1 MSKTLKRRVA
11 PQILLTGAT
20 GFVGRALYPALLDA
34 GYRVRCAT
42 RRPDDHQKRESDK
55 AWVAFDVEQPESMAA
70 ALQGVETV
78 YYLVHSMGLQGGG
91 GDWATR
97 EETSASHFAA
107 AASAAGVKRIVYLGG
122 VVPQGVASKH
132 LRSRLR
138 TGEVLRSGEV
148 PVIELRSGMIIG
160 TGSASWDMVRD
171 LSLRLPFMLLPAW
184 LQYRSQPV
192 SIADVVAALV
202 QAGTKRDV
210 KPGCYSLPG
219 PEALTGQQTMQRIA
233 ALRGLRARSLRI
245 PLLTPRL
252 SSHWLRLVTRVD
264 ISLAKELVLGYTSD
278 LVSTD
283 PSFFEALGEY
293 QLQSFD
299 QAATLALEAE
309 RPNLRLRTALME
321 WAIERFAP
329 WQRL

>member
-1 MSKTLKRRVA
+1 MAKTRK
-11 PQILLTGAT
+11 PQVGPQVLLTGAT
-20 GFVGRALYPALLDA
+20 GFVGRALYPALLEA
-34 GYRVRCAT
+34 GCRVRCAS
-42 RRPDDHQKRESDK
+42 RRPDDHQKREPDK
-55 AWVAFDVEQPESMAA
+55 AWVAFDVERPESMAA
-70 ALQGVETV
+70 ALQGVDIV

-97 EETSASHFAA
+97 EETSAGHFVA

-138 TGEVLRSGEV
+138 TGEVLRAGEV

-202 QAGTKRDV
+202 HAGTKRV

-219 PEALTGQQTMQRIA
+219 PEALTGQQTLQRIA

-283 PSFFEALGEY
+283 PSFFDTLGDY
-293 QLQSFD
+293 QLQSFET
-299 QAATLALEAE
+299 AATLALEAE
-309 RPNLRLRTALME
+309 RPHLPLSTALME